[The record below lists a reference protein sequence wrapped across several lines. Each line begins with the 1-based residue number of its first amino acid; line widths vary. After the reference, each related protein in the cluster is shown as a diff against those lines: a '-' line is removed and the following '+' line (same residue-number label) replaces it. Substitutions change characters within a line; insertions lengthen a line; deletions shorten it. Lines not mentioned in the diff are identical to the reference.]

1 MNVRTTARQQLQ
13 PRHYFALIG
22 LSEPI
27 LPDEVTGD
35 KVPFKLSTAEYQYMM
50 EETDITLDQDTAVDS
65 AQAFFKKNFPH
76 GNIYY
81 KNSRF
86 YRAGVLHSLKY
97 QEALESLDVLEVV

>member
-35 KVPFKLSTAEYQYMM
+35 KVPFKLSKAERQYMY
-50 EETDITLDQDTAVDS
+50 EETDIALDQDSAVDA
-65 AQAFFKKNFPH
+65 AQVYFKKNYPH

-86 YRAGVLHSLKY
+86 YKAGVLHSLKY
-97 QEALESLDVLEVV
+97 QETLEGFGCT

>member
-35 KVPFKLSTAEYQYMM
+35 KVPFKLSQAERQYMF
-50 EETDITLDQDTAVDS
+50 EETDIALDQDTAVDA

>member
-27 LPDEVTGD
+27 LPDDVTGD

-50 EETDITLDQDTAVDS
+50 EETDITLDQDTAVDA

-86 YRAGVLHSLKY
+86 YRSGKLQSLKH
-97 QEALESLDVLEVV
+97 QEVLDGFGCI

>member
-27 LPDEVTGD
+27 LPDDVTGD
-35 KVPFKLSTAEYQYMM
+35 KVPFKLSTAERQYMY
-50 EETDITLDQDTAVDS
+50 EETDIALDQDSAVDA
-65 AQAFFKKNFPH
+65 AQSFFKKNYPY

-97 QEALESLDVLEVV
+97 QEALEGFGCT

>member
-50 EETDITLDQDTAVDS
+50 EETDITLDQDTAVDA
-65 AQAFFKKNFPH
+65 AQAFFKKNYPH

-97 QEALESLDVLEVV
+97 QETLEGFGCS

>member
-1 MNVRTTARQQLQ
+1 MNVRTRARQQLQ

-27 LPDEVTGD
+27 LPDDVTGD
-35 KVPFKLSTAEYQYMM
+35 KVPFKLSKAERQYMF
-50 EETDITLDQDTAVDS
+50 EETDIALDQDS
-65 AQAFFKKNFPH
+65 AIDGAQTFFKKNYPH

-97 QEALESLDVLEVV
+97 QEALEGFGCT